1 MEPFH
6 WWAVIF
12 GFSSAEYKWKD
23 ELWWDAFETN
33 FTFSVR
39 WDEQMTT
46 EPRKKVCL
54 FVSVPGDS
62 GVNKPL
68 IGCKQ
73 GRIHLPPG
81 KMSLCSDIISHRGGW
96 AGCQWSKHIC
106 PQHKRLHK
114 RLCVRDCVRLGGIVL
129 ITSRRALWLQ
139 KGHLRWVLVWHTTF
153 KWMLPQNKLESA
165 LCSTTAFS
173 GATVST
179 LWLSNNQSLWTTPTS
194 ERDALILRCEI

>member
-39 WDEQMTT
+39 WDQQMTT

-114 RLCVRDCVRLGGIVL
+114 RLCASWWHCAHHKQKSFMA
-129 ITSRRALWLQ
+129 TKRASE
-139 KGHLRWVLVWHTTF
+139 V
-153 KWMLPQNKLESA
+153 SA
-165 LCSTTAFS
+165 CLAHN
-173 GATVST
+173 
-179 LWLSNNQSLWTTPTS
+179 L
-194 ERDALILRCEI
+194 